1 MSGASCLGLV
11 ELGGGTAELLHGAA
25 IEQLSTATAVGP
37 NLRHS
42 LVRKLELKALK
53 REQHPLQCGV
63 VAIATAQYHGAI
75 SQVAVLA
82 CQ

>member
-1 MSGASCLGLV
+1 MSVASCLGLV
-11 ELGGGTAELLHGAA
+11 ELGGSTAELLHGAA
-25 IEQLSTATAVGP
+25 IKQFSAATAVGP

-42 LVRKLELKALK
+42 LVRKLELKALQRK
-53 REQHPLQCGV
+53 QHPLQGGV

-75 SQVAVLA
+75 SQVAVPA